1 MGKAAQKIGLV
12 FASRLL
18 GAVVVAAVGVLA
30 MVVARNMDSI
40 AEQAVRTRDLTL
52 PDILESQRTMLN
64 VERLLRFGETVR
76 NSDDPDV
83 RREAVN
89 LAQALAQAM
98 AFEKDPRT
106 SQAVWAAFMDIK
118 AISDLQDRLDGHR
131 QEIQAS
137 LAEVFRQEE
146 RRASSPWARSG
157 AGAGDAACANLGHH
171 AALELMQAEDED
183 PESLRERIEALEV
196 GLSSCRP
203 SATGASSRE
212 EVRRILGMLRQI
224 VEIRVQAAV
233 LWKDVSSR
241 IEELS
246 RTLSRDAA
254 RLTAESFTSIAGQAR
269 RFMLTV
275 TAGLAG
281 LALVAVAVVYFT
293 RRHILTPVL
302 RAARGL
308 EEVELQG
315 REAQLPRAFI
325 REFDALGRAV
335 ERLGAL
341 LGQNAQRRRE
351 LEDEVAERQAVEEQL
366 ASLNRRLEDLVAAR
380 TRDLEAKAGE
390 LEAAN
395 RRLRDLD
402 EMKSAF
408 LSSVSHEMRTPLT
421 SIFGFVK
428 LVAKDFDRHFAPL
441 VRDREPL
448 ERKARNIHENLEV
461 VIEEGG
467 RLTRLINNVLDLA
480 RIESGR
486 MPWNDCRVDLPSCL
500 HRAAEGLASRFAPFT
515 GARLRLDL
523 PAGLPE
529 VYADP
534 DRLVQVFINL
544 LDNAVKFTPQGE
556 VAVTASPV
564 SREWVRVTVQ
574 DTGVGIPAQDLEA
587 IFSRFHQAGNAD
599 SLTGKPVG
607 AGLGLA
613 ICKEIVDHYRGRIWA
628 ESEPGQGSRITVE
641 LPAVQE

>member
-1 MGKAAQKIGLV
+1 MGNAAQKIGLV

-18 GAVVVAAVGVLA
+18 GAVIVAAVALLA
-30 MVVARNMDSI
+30 LVVARNMDSI

-52 PDILESQRTMLN
+52 PDILETQRTMLN

-76 NSDDPDV
+76 NSDDPVV
-83 RREAVN
+83 RREAIN

-98 AFEKDPRT
+98 AFEKDPRI

-118 AISDLQDRLDGHR
+118 AISDLQDRLDSHR
-131 QEIQAS
+131 QGIQAR

-146 RRASSPWARSG
+146 SLASFSG
-157 AGAGDAACANLGHH
+157 SRDGDAACSNLGHH

-183 PESLRERIEALEV
+183 PESLRERIETLDAS
-196 GLSSCRP
+196 LSSCRP
-203 SATGASSRE
+203 SATGASSRA

-224 VEIRVQAAV
+224 VEIRVQVAA
-233 LWKDVSSR
+233 LWTEASSR
-241 IEELS
+241 IEDLS

-269 RFMLTV
+269 RSMLMV

-281 LALVAVAVVYFT
+281 LALVAVTVVYFT
-293 RRHILTPVL
+293 RRHILAPVL

-308 EEVELQG
+308 EEVELLG
-315 REAQLPRAFI
+315 REAPLPRAFI

-341 LGQNAQRRRE
+341 LAQNAQRRRE
-351 LEDEVAERQAVEEQL
+351 LEDEVVERQAVEEQL

-380 TRDLEAKAGE
+380 TRELEAKAGE

-486 MPWNDCRVDLPSCL
+486 MPWNDCRVALPSCL
-500 HRAAEGLASRFAPFT
+500 HKAAEGLAGRFAPFT
-515 GARLRLDL
+515 GTSLRLDL
-523 PAGLPE
+523 SAGLPE
-529 VYADP
+529 VFADP

-544 LDNAVKFTPQGE
+544 LDNAVKFTPRGE

-564 SREWVRVTVQ
+564 NQEWVRITVQ
-574 DTGVGIPAQDLEA
+574 DTGVGIPAQDREA

-613 ICKEIVDHYRGRIWA
+613 ICKDIVDHYRGRIWA
-628 ESEPGQGSRITVE
+628 ESEPGQGSRIMVE

>member
-1 MGKAAQKIGLV
+1 MGNASPKTGLV

-18 GAVVVAAVGVLA
+18 GAVVLAAVGVLVL
-30 MVVARNMDSI
+30 VVVRNMGGI

-76 NSDDPDV
+76 NSDDPAV
-83 RREAVN
+83 RRDALN

-98 AFEKDPRT
+98 AFEKDPRI

-118 AISDLQDRLDGHR
+118 TISDLQDRLDSHR
-131 QEIQAS
+131 QEIQAR

-146 RRASSPWARSG
+146 RLASSSWSRSQS
-157 AGAGDAACANLGHH
+157 GAGDAACANLGHH

-183 PESLRERIEALEV
+183 PEALRKRIEALEA
-196 GLSSCRP
+196 GLSSCP
-203 SATGASSRE
+203 SATGAPSRE

-224 VEIRVQAAV
+224 VETRVQAAA
-233 LWKDVSSR
+233 LWKEASSR
-241 IEELS
+241 IEDLS

-269 RFMLTV
+269 RSMLMV

-293 RRHILTPVL
+293 RRHILAPVL

-308 EEVELQG
+308 EEVERQG
-315 REAQLPRAFI
+315 REAPLPRAFI

-351 LEDEVAERQAVEEQL
+351 LEEEITERQAVEEQL

-486 MPWNDCRVDLPSCL
+486 MPWNDRRVELPSCL
-500 HRAAEGLASRFAPFT
+500 HRAAEGLAGRFAPFT
-515 GARLRLDL
+515 GTRLRLDL

-529 VYADP
+529 VFADQ

-556 VAVTASPV
+556 VAVTLSPV

-574 DTGVGIPAQDLEA
+574 DTGLGIPAQDREA

-599 SLTGKPVG
+599 ALTGKPVG

-613 ICKEIVDHYRGRIWA
+613 ICKEIVDHYHGRIWA
-628 ESEPGQGSRITVE
+628 ESEPGQGSRIMVE
-641 LPAVQE
+641 LPAVRE